1 MTGIIILMVVV
12 AILIIVS
19 IIIDSYRKRK
29 VWCLMSG
36 NSTTGYA
43 LHGVFSSP
51 KVAEGHIKDHGR
63 KGEWAIVEATVD
75 TFGTENHVKFV
86 KHSSGLQSDI

>member
-1 MTGIIILMVVV
+1 MTGIIILMVAV
-12 AILIIVS
+12 AILIIAS

-36 NSTTGYA
+36 SSTTGYA

-51 KVAEGHIKDHGR
+51 KAAEGHIKDHGR
-63 KGEWAIVEATVD
+63 QGEWAIVEATVD
-75 TFGTENHVKFV
+75 VFGSGDHVKFV
-86 KHSSGLQSDI
+86 KHSSGL